1 MVSKFL
7 MIQIKKKAKLLKTEL
22 TDFCRNLRWGYGKGE
37 ESIDHIYEFQTVTYG
52 LHPHIKVK
60 AKLYY

>member
-1 MVSKFL
+1 
-7 MIQIKKKAKLLKTEL
+7 MIQIKKTKAKLLKTEL
-22 TDFCRNLRWGYGKGE
+22 TVFCRNLRGGYGKGE
-37 ESIDHIYEFQTVTYG
+37 ERIDNICEFMVTYG